1 MLVEDNM
8 LYRLSA
14 AFCAL
19 ILLALTGAP
28 VFAQVEPMPGPI
40 GEESIAVSTSGAT
53 SVTES
58 SAVLNGY
65 LGSIGP
71 YSTVEVFFETS
82 DGQSTSRQTMS
93 GPGSFSIGLSGL
105 TSGTTYSFHAVAM
118 SRLMGGQRAEGSW
131 VDFITQHTIP
141 TAPIEISTS
150 SASDVTSSTATLRGY
165 LSGMGPYNT
174 VTVYF
179 KWGNYSSMQSTTGS
193 QVMYG
198 PGSFDIPIS
207 GLAPNTT
214 YYFQAVAKP
223 DVIGVAPVYG
233 DTSTFYTSGGG
244 TLSVSTGAQSG
255 VTGTS
260 ANINGY
266 LNSLG
271 DYGSAYV
278 WFEWGTTTAYGQTT
292 GMQTQYSP
300 GTFSGTLQGLN
311 PGTLYHFR
319 ALAAPSAAGG
329 VTVHGFDAVFT
340 TTSSPGVKVSTSS
353 ASNVG
358 QKSATLN
365 GFLTSTG
372 SSPNTYVWFEYG
384 TDTTFGNS
392 TPQQNMTTPGNFSFN
407 VSRLQSGF
415 TYYYR
420 AVAIGNGNQSFGQYS
435 VFQTGGS
442 VPVNISTNP
451 ASSVATNM
459 ATLNGFVSSIGNL
472 PSVQVWFNYGT
483 SPSYGKTT
491 AYQTITMPQGFS
503 AQITGLNTGIDYYY
517 QAMAQTQDGTK
528 VYGSQQVFSTVSNSN
543 ISVVTSPASSITAS
557 TAVVNGAMGNLGN
570 TSFVQVWFEYG
581 TTADFGNST
590 DLQQMTGPGNFS
602 SAVAG
607 LAPGRTYYYHAVA
620 MNPTG
625 GSRSVYGAA
634 TSFTTPGSGPGPG
647 PTTEIPMFIWVVLG
661 VFLILI
667 FVLIML
673 LAAR

>member
-1 MLVEDNM
+1 M
-8 LYRLSA
+8 LYRLA
-14 AFCAL
+14 ASFCAL
-19 ILLALTGAP
+19 ILLSLTAAP
-28 VFAQVEPMPGPI
+28 VLAQDEPMPGPI
-40 GEESIAVSTSGAT
+40 GEESMAVSTSGAT

-71 YSTVEVFFETS
+71 YSTVQVFFETS
-82 DGQSTSRQTMS
+82 NGQSTSQQTMS

-105 TSGTTYSFHAVAM
+105 SPGTSYSFHAVAV
-118 SRLMGGQRAEGSW
+118 SNLMGGQRAEGAW
-131 VDFITQHTIP
+131 VDFTTQHTIP

-150 SASDVTSSTATLRGY
+150 SASDITSSTATLRGY
-165 LSGMGPYNT
+165 LSSMGPYNT

-179 KWGNYSSMQSTTGS
+179 KWGNYASMQNTTGS

-198 PGSFDIPIS
+198 PGSFNIPIS

-214 YYFQAVAKP
+214 YYFQAVGKP

-244 TLSVSTGAQSG
+244 TLSVSTGAQTG
-255 VTGTS
+255 VTSTS
-260 ANINGY
+260 ATVNGY
-266 LNSLG
+266 LDSLG
-271 DYGSAYV
+271 DYGDAYV

-300 GTFSGTLQGLN
+300 GTFSGALQGLN

-319 ALAAPSAAGG
+319 ALAAPSTAGG

-340 TTSSPGVKVSTSS
+340 TSFSSGVKVSTSS
-353 ASNVG
+353 AGNVG
-358 QKSATLN
+358 PRSATLN

-372 SSPNTYVWFEYG
+372 SSPNAYVWFEYG
-384 TDTTFGNS
+384 TDTTFGSS
-392 TPQQNMTTPGNFSFN
+392 TPQQNMTMPGNFSFN
-407 VSRLQSGF
+407 VGSLQPGF

-420 AVAIGNGNQSFGQYS
+420 AVGIGNGNTNFGQYS
-435 VFQTGGS
+435 VFQTAGS
-442 VPVNISTNP
+442 VPVNLSTNP
-451 ASSVATNM
+451 ASSVGTNM

-483 SPSYGKTT
+483 TPNYGKITS
-491 AYQTITMPQGFS
+491 YQTITMPQGFS
-503 AQITGLNTGIDYYY
+503 AQITGLNAGIDYYY
-517 QAMAQTQDGTK
+517 QAMAQTQGGTK

-543 ISVVTSPASSITAS
+543 ISVITSPATGITAS
-557 TAVVNGAMGNLGN
+557 TAVLNGALGNLGN
-570 TSFVQVWFEYG
+570 TPFAQVWFEYG

-590 DLQQMTGPGNFS
+590 DLQQMNGPSNFS
-602 SAVAG
+602 SAATG

-647 PTTEIPMFIWVVLG
+647 PTTEIPIFIWVILG

-673 LAAR
+673 LASR

>member
-1 MLVEDNM
+1 M
-8 LYRLSA
+8 LYRLA
-14 AFCAL
+14 ASFGAL
-19 ILLALTGAP
+19 ILLTLTAAPAL
-28 VFAQVEPMPGPI
+28 AQDEPMPGPI
-40 GEESIAVSTSGAT
+40 GEQSIAVSTSGAT

-71 YSTVEVFFETS
+71 YSTVDVFFETS
-82 DGQSTSRQTMS
+82 NGQSTSRQTMT
-93 GPGSFSIGLSGL
+93 GPGSFSIGISGL
-105 TSGTTYSFHAVAM
+105 SSGTSYSFHAVAV
-118 SRLMGGQRAEGSW
+118 SNLLGGQRAEGAW
-131 VDFITQHTIP
+131 VDFTTQHTIP
-141 TAPIEISTS
+141 TAPIVISTS

-174 VTVYF
+174 VTVFF
-179 KWGNYSSMQSTTGS
+179 KWGNFASMQNTTGS

-198 PGSFDIPIS
+198 PGSFSIPVS

-214 YYFQAVAKP
+214 YYFQAVGQP
-223 DVIGVAPVYG
+223 DVIGVAPAYG

-244 TLSVSTGAQSG
+244 TLSVSTGAQTG
-255 VTGTS
+255 VTSTS

-271 DYGSAYV
+271 DFGDAYV
-278 WFEWGTTTAYGQTT
+278 WFEWGTTTGYGQTT
-292 GMQTQYSP
+292 GVQTQYSP
-300 GTFSGTLQGLN
+300 GTFSSTLQGLN
-311 PGTLYHFR
+311 PGTVYHFQ

-329 VTVHGFDAVFT
+329 VTVNGFDAVFT
-340 TTSSPGVKVSTSS
+340 TSFSSGTKVSTSS
-353 ASNVG
+353 AGNIGPS
-358 QKSATLN
+358 SATLN
-365 GFLTSTG
+365 GVLTSTG
-372 SSPNTYVWFEYG
+372 SSPNVYAWFEYG

-392 TPQQNMTTPGNFSFN
+392 TPQQNMSAPGNFSFN
-407 VSRLQSGF
+407 VGGLQPGF

-435 VFQTGGS
+435 VFRTGGS

-451 ASSVATNM
+451 ASGVGTNM
-459 ATLNGFVSSIGNL
+459 GTLNGFVSSIGNL

-483 SPSYGKTT
+483 TPGYGKISS
-491 AYQTITMPQGFS
+491 YHTITMPQGFS
-503 AQITGLNTGIDYYY
+503 YQLTGLNAGIDYYY
-517 QAMAQTQDGTK
+517 QAVAQTQDGAK
-528 VYGSQQVFSTVSNSN
+528 VYGSQQVFSTVSNSS
-543 ISVVTSPASSITAS
+543 ISVTTTSASGITAS
-557 TAVVNGAMGNLGN
+557 TVVLNGALGNLGN
-570 TSFVQVWFEYG
+570 TPYAQVWFEYG

-602 SAVAG
+602 SAVTG
-607 LAPGRTYYYHAVA
+607 LAPGRIYYYHAVA
-620 MNPTG
+620 LNPTA

-647 PTTEIPMFIWVVLG
+647 PTTEIPIFIWVVLG

-667 FVLIML
+667 FVLILL